1 MIPKKIHY
9 FWFGNKQKPDQI
21 LEYIK
26 SWKKN
31 FPDYDITEWNEDNFD
46 VNCCKYTQEA
56 YAAGKYAFVSDYAR
70 LYVLY
75 NYGGIYFDTD
85 IEVCR
90 SFDMLLSN
98 HKMVLGFEDKH
109 YVLTAFM
116 ASEPG
121 MKCIYELIQKYNSK
135 SFVKDNGKYDT
146 LPNPVIVTDILE
158 KNGLVANGKRQMFQP
173 ECEIFPYDFFSAFNI
188 AKQKLIVTENTVC
201 IHHCMGSWQTRREKI
216 KPFVKSV
223 IVNFIGEEKFDNI
236 KKMVKN

>member
-31 FPDYDITEWNEDNFD
+31 FPDYDIIEWNEDNFD

-236 KKMVKN
+236 KKW

>member
-26 SWKKN
+26 SWKKI
-31 FPDYDITEWNEDNFD
+31 FPDYDIIEWNEDNFD

>member
-31 FPDYDITEWNEDNFD
+31 FPDYDIIEWNEDNFD

>member
-31 FPDYDITEWNEDNFD
+31 FPDYDIIEWNEDNFD

-201 IHHCMGSWQTRREKI
+201 IHHCMWSWQTRREKI

>member
-31 FPDYDITEWNEDNFD
+31 FPDYDIIEWNEDNFD

-223 IVNFIGEEKFDNI
+223 IVNLIGEEKFDNI
-236 KKMVKN
+236 KKW